1 MTNTIQLDVREYLE
15 IHYPKL
21 SLEEIDLI
29 ASDIHRRWDY
39 SPLESQVKEK
49 IEETAYYANIKL
61 HDNEKIFEPCSSR
74 HFGCFMQLFPF
85 ECGISDS

>member
-39 SPLESQVKEK
+39 TLLESQVKEK
-49 IEETAYYANIKL
+49 LQGIYDACTCKL
-61 HDNEKIFEPCSSR
+61 QGEN
-74 HFGCFMQLFPF
+74 
-85 ECGISDS
+85 

>member
-1 MTNTIQLDVREYLE
+1 MTITIQLDVREYLE

-61 HDNEKIFEPCSSR
+61 HDNVNFKSVEDDIDEGFVHSSE
-74 HFGCFMQLFPF
+74 GC
-85 ECGISDS
+85 

>member
-49 IEETAYYANIKL
+49 IEETAFYANIKL
-61 HDNEKIFEPCSSR
+61 TDESNR
-74 HFGCFMQLFPF
+74 NPF
-85 ECGISDS
+85 EEDIDEGLEHSSECC

>member
-1 MTNTIQLDVREYLE
+1 MPLFFMTNTIQLDVREYLE

-39 SPLESQVKEK
+39 TLLESQVKEK
-49 IEETAYYANIKL
+49 IEETAFYANIKL
-61 HDNEKIFEPCSSR
+61 TDESNSN
-74 HFGCFMQLFPF
+74 PF
-85 ECGISDS
+85 EEDIDEGLEHSSECC

>member
-1 MTNTIQLDVREYLE
+1 MPLFFMTNIIQLDVREYLE

-39 SPLESQVKEK
+39 TPLKSQVREK

-61 HDNEKIFEPCSSR
+61 HDDVNFNRVEDDIDEGFVHSSE
-74 HFGCFMQLFPF
+74 GC
-85 ECGISDS
+85 

>member
-21 SLEEIDLI
+21 TIEEIDLI

-39 SPLESQVKEK
+39 TLLESQVKEK
-49 IEETAYYANIKL
+49 IEETAFYANIKL
-61 HDNEKIFEPCSSR
+61 TDESISN
-74 HFGCFMQLFPF
+74 PF
-85 ECGISDS
+85 EEDIDEGLEHSSECC

>member
-49 IEETAYYANIKL
+49 IEEKVDEFYICK
-61 HDNEKIFEPCSSR
+61 KW
-74 HFGCFMQLFPF
+74 
-85 ECGISDS
+85 

>member
-39 SPLESQVKEK
+39 TLLESQVKEK

-61 HDNEKIFEPCSSR
+61 HDNVNFNGMEDDIDEGLEHSS
-74 HFGCFMQLFPF
+74 
-85 ECGISDS
+85 ECC

>member
-61 HDNEKIFEPCSSR
+61 DGDCNNVESQFDGDSIDEGLVHSSE
-74 HFGCFMQLFPF
+74 GC
-85 ECGISDS
+85 

>member
-39 SPLESQVKEK
+39 TPLESQVKEK
-49 IEETAYYANIKL
+49 IEETAFYANIKL
-61 HDNEKIFEPCSSR
+61 TDESNR
-74 HFGCFMQLFPF
+74 NPF
-85 ECGISDS
+85 EEDIDEGLEHSSECC